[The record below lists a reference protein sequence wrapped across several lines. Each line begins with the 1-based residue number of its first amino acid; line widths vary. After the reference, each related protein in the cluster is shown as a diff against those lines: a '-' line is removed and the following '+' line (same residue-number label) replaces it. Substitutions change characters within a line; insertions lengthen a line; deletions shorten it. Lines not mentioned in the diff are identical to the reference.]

1 MSSDS
6 FDFRVVL
13 RRLLTDE
20 SGQDVI
26 EYGLLGAIIG
36 IASVVTW
43 QLLRTAVNDVYV
55 TADSDVQTVSACT
68 PDPGGSG
75 CS

>member
-1 MSSDS
+1 MSFGA
-6 FDFRVVL
+6 FDFGVLL
-13 RRLLTDE
+13 RRLLIDDL
-20 SGQDVI
+20 GQDIV

-36 IASVVTW
+36 IGSIGTW
-43 QLLRTAVNDVYV
+43 QLLAAAVHDVYV
-55 TADSDVQTVSACT
+55 AADSGVQTVSACT